1 MKPITENIT
10 QPANTD
16 VRQHVTAD
24 MMESLQCLKIS
35 INHFK
40 SFKKETVED
49 RLCLSIA
56 RSLWAL
62 NWVASHRLQCFL
74 TE

>member
-24 MMESLQCLKIS
+24 MMESLQSLRIS
-35 INHFK
+35 INYFK
-40 SFKKETVED
+40 IFEKRDCVNSPKSMGIE
-49 RLCLSIA
+49 LSGI
-56 RSLWAL
+56 SQTL
-62 NWVASHRLQCFL
+62 
-74 TE
+74 

>member
-24 MMESLQCLKIS
+24 MMESLQSLRIS
-35 INHFK
+35 INYFK
-40 SFKKETVED
+40 IFEKRDFVNSPKSMGIE
-49 RLCLSIA
+49 LSGI
-56 RSLWAL
+56 SQTL
-62 NWVASHRLQCFL
+62 VFL
-74 TE
+74 TG